1 MVMKKQTLLFAALC
15 LVIGSAV
22 LQAYGQTGGVKV
34 KIPFNF
40 ILGDET
46 YPAGE
51 YVFSSAKD
59 HVIVQNSEG
68 TRIAMHMANHVTGRS
83 AGKNGRVIFE
93 CYTDQC
99 FLSQTWTPG
108 QDDGRQLLRS
118 RMERRVAAK
127 QAGKY
132 MALLGTSARQ

>member
-1 MVMKKQTLLFAALC
+1 MKKQTLLFAALC

-34 KIPFNF
+34 TIPFNF
-40 ILGDET
+40 ILGDNS

-68 TRIAMHMANHVTGRS
+68 TRIAMHMANHVIGRS

-132 MALLGTSARQ
+132 MALLGTSAQQ